1 MQETYY
7 KSIGKKGRTTIPL
20 CMRIVLGIR
29 DDTLLRF
36 TRNSKQVII
45 TPMRE
50 CESGICEMH
59 RKASLDTDGIKSLV
73 DEISDETLAQMPPV
87 IINKLK
93 GVTGEKSGMADQ
105 T

>member
-1 MQETYY
+1 
-7 KSIGKKGRTTIPL
+7 
-20 CMRIVLGIR
+20 MRIVLGIR

-59 RKASLDTDGIKSLV
+59 RKALLDTDGIKSLV
-73 DEISDETLAQMPPV
+73 DEISDETLAQMLPV

>member
-1 MQETYY
+1 
-7 KSIGKKGRTTIPL
+7 
-20 CMRIVLGIR
+20 MRIVLGIR

-59 RKASLDTDGIKSLV
+59 RTASLDTDGIKSLV
-73 DEISDETLAQMPPV
+73 DEISDETLAQMLPV

>member
-59 RKASLDTDGIKSLV
+59 RKTTLDTEGIHSLI
-73 DEISDETLAQMPPV
+73 DEISDETLAQMLPM
-87 IINKLK
+87 ILKKLK
-93 GVTGEKSGMADQ
+93 GAAGGGSGIAD
-105 T
+105 